1 MSFCLYTL
9 YSMKLQLHKL
19 VCVLVTGRK
28 ELQGISYRV
37 KSSSANEEKGAVSVN
52 TLQKV
57 NPHRCKHISPLPKLT
72 VTKRPVGVLSLNEHH
87 DDMAYQSEQ
96 EMVEECVCE
105 RERECNAVE
114 HSVLTS
120 SLYLLIPHYVTN
132 KPKLTFCHWQSS

>member
-1 MSFCLYTL
+1 
-9 YSMKLQLHKL
+9 MKTQSHKL
-19 VCVLVTGRK
+19 VCVLVMVTGRK

-37 KSSSANEEKGAVSVN
+37 KSSSANEGKGAVSVN

-72 VTKRPVGVLSLNEHH
+72 VTKIPVGLLSLNEHH
-87 DDMAYQSEQ
+87 DDMGISIRARDGGR
-96 EMVEECVCE
+96 VCVRE
-105 RERECNAVE
+105 REREECNAVE

-132 KPKLTFCHWQSS
+132 KPKLTFCHLQSS